1 MARLIL
7 HSDDFGLHSE
17 VNRGILEAARRG
29 ALTSASVMTNGA
41 AAEEAFEEARRLPE
55 LGVGVHLNIV
65 RGRPL
70 CDPESV
76 PSLVD
81 GSGRFFNSVAT
92 LLHKSLLGRLSLDE
106 VHREYRQQVLRA
118 LEHGIT
124 PTHFDGEKHT
134 HLLLPEAVSALR
146 RLSAEFG
153 IRKVRTIAEA
163 PVLRALSA
171 RGFPVPGSFTQ
182 RLKLQILE
190 YRSRSARAA
199 WSDLKTPD
207 GFFGV
212 LMSGQEDLAHG
223 AEWLRALLG
232 LESSMTVEWM
242 FHLGHPFDLAEPAF
256 QQEFGRFFLSE
267 ARTRELEFLCSTEVA
282 AELER
287 RRAQLISYREL

>member
-1 MARLIL
+1 MHPSLELPIHEHFAPRCRATSAADLGLLMAPQSPCMFRRSASHPPRELMARLIL

-153 IRKVRTIAEA
+153 INKVGPSPRH
-163 PVLRALSA
+163 PSCGPCR
-171 RGFPVPGSFTQ
+171 RGDS
-182 RLKLQILE
+182 
-190 YRSRSARAA
+190 RSREASRSGSSSRSSSTGRARPEQPGPTSRRPTA
-199 WSDLKTPD
+199 S
-207 GFFGV
+207 
-212 LMSGQEDLAHG
+212 SG
-223 AEWLRALLG
+223 
-232 LESSMTVEWM
+232 SS
-242 FHLGHPFDLAEPAF
+242 
-256 QQEFGRFFLSE
+256 
-267 ARTRELEFLCSTEVA
+267 
-282 AELER
+282 
-287 RRAQLISYREL
+287 